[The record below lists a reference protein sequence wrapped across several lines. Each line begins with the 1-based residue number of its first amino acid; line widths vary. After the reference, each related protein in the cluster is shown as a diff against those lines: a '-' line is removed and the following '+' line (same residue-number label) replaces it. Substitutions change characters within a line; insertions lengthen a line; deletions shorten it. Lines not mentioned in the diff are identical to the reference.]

1 MVMEVSMSATV
12 KITTI
17 GSSAGIVLTK
27 EVLALLNVEKGDS
40 LYITKTPNGIELT
53 PYDKE
58 FAEQMSAGRKV
69 MRKHRDVL
77 RELAK

>member
-1 MVMEVSMSATV
+1 MSATV

-17 GSSAGIVLTK
+17 GSSVGIVLTK
-27 EVLALLNVEKGDS
+27 EVLALLNAEKGDS